1 MLRIATQLSKRRRA
15 VGAGR
20 SIFQSS
26 FEANLASKAT
36 TTAHTRQA
44 HSRAYNA
51 IINTSTKL
59 GGDVRKVLFAGSAC
73 LGFAAATSLST
84 GRERAVR
91 IEPMADAAA
100 SSSTSTS
107 DAASDA
113 ASAPSSYPFYR
124 LVHRFFHLSFTFLPA
139 IILSP
144 LLFINQEWADWW
156 ISVQLKNALER
167 AGPAFIKYAQWA
179 ATRPDLFSRDVCS
192 AFQELQTKAPEHDWN
207 HTRDVV
213 EGEFGVPVDVLFAE
227 FDRAPV
233 ASGSVAQVHR
243 AVLSREGARLA
254 STASNP
260 GAFKEGSVV
269 AVKVRHPAVKE
280 SIEIDFELMNF
291 LASSTEKFIRFLN
304 KGKSSLASAQIKES
318 LMQFGAPMREQI
330 DLRSEAKHLE
340 SFAKNFKWWWARVRF
355 PLASSMVSED
365 VLVESFETGDH
376 ISEYLDKESTH
387 NASLANLGLKTY
399 LKMLIHDNLIHA
411 DLHPGNILVH
421 LDSPQEGTWL
431 KKVAD
436 ALKLDIEIPRIV
448 LLDVG
453 MTTRLTDAEQGNL
466 VQFFDT
472 LTRMDG
478 QRIAE
483 SILSFADAVDD
494 ATGFK
499 REMHALF
506 EKLEPEQLR
515 KNTQAIIG
523 DMMVGIGTSTGTRS
537 LFARPDSLTR
547 ATRFVR
553 SFVRSPG
560 HHSGA
565 QYPDPRRRQQRD
577 HQHRRPRRLEQQAGP
592 EYPDPRQR
600 EAVLARVGRGA
611 AAADDRAWARRV
623 QHGGMR

>member
-15 VGAGR
+15 AGAGR

-44 HSRAYNA
+44 HSRVYNA
-51 IINTSTKL
+51 ITNTRTKL
-59 GGDVRKVLFAGSAC
+59 GGDARKVLFAGSAC
-73 LGFAAATSLST
+73 LGFAAATSILST
-84 GRERAVR
+84 GSESAVR

-100 SSSTSTS
+100 STS
-107 DAASDA
+107 DST
-113 ASAPSSYPFYR
+113 SAPSSYPFYR

-192 AFQELQTKAPEHDWN
+192 AFQELQTKAPEHDWS

-243 AVLSREGARLA
+243 AVLSREGALLA

-260 GAFKEGSVV
+260 GAFKAGSVV
-269 AVKVRHPAVKE
+269 AVKVRHPDVKE
-280 SIEIDFELMNF
+280 SIELDFELMNF
-291 LASSTEKFIRFLN
+291 FASSTEKLIRWLN
-304 KGKSSLASAQIKES
+304 NGKSSLASAQIKES

-340 SFAKNFKWWWARVRF
+340 SFAENFQWGWARVRF

-431 KKVAD
+431 KTIAD
-436 ALKLDIEIPRIV
+436 LLKLDIEIPRIV

-499 REMHALF
+499 REMHVLF

-547 ATRFVR
+547 ATRYALR
-553 SFVRSPG
+553 SFARTPSVSIT
-560 HHSGA
+560 SKS
-565 QYPDPRRRQQRD
+565 
-577 HQHRRPRRLEQQAGP
+577 
-592 EYPDPRQR
+592 R
-600 EAVLARVGRGA
+600 ES
-611 AAADDRAWARRV
+611 
-623 QHGGMR
+623 

>member
-15 VGAGR
+15 AGAGR

-44 HSRAYNA
+44 HSRVYNA
-51 IINTSTKL
+51 ITNTRTKL
-59 GGDVRKVLFAGSAC
+59 GGDARKVLFAGSAC
-73 LGFAAATSLST
+73 LGFAAATSILST
-84 GRERAVR
+84 HTGSESAVR
-91 IEPMADAAA
+91 IEPMA
-100 SSSTSTS
+100 STS
-107 DAASDA
+107 DS

-192 AFQELQTKAPEHDWN
+192 AFQELQTKAPEHDWS

-243 AVLSREGARLA
+243 AVLSREGALLA

-260 GAFKEGSVV
+260 GAFKAGSVV
-269 AVKVRHPAVKE
+269 AVKVRHPDVKE
-280 SIEIDFELMNF
+280 SIELDFELMNF
-291 LASSTEKFIRFLN
+291 FASSTEKLIRFLN

-340 SFAKNFKWWWARVRF
+340 SFAENFKWWWARVRF
-355 PLASSMVSED
+355 PMPSSMVSED

-431 KKVAD
+431 KTIAD
-436 ALKLDIEIPRIV
+436 LLKLDIEIPRIV

-499 REMHALF
+499 REMHVLF

-553 SFVRSPG
+553 SFARTPSVSITFRS
-560 HHSGA
+560 
-565 QYPDPRRRQQRD
+565 
-577 HQHRRPRRLEQQAGP
+577 
-592 EYPDPRQR
+592 
-600 EAVLARVGRGA
+600 
-611 AAADDRAWARRV
+611 RASSAT
-623 QHGGMR
+623 

>member
-1 MLRIATQLSKRRRA
+1 M
-15 VGAGR
+15 
-20 SIFQSS
+20 
-26 FEANLASKAT
+26 
-36 TTAHTRQA
+36 
-44 HSRAYNA
+44 
-51 IINTSTKL
+51 
-59 GGDVRKVLFAGSAC
+59 RKVLFAGSAC

-192 AFQELQTKAPEHDWN
+192 AFQELQTKAPEHDWS

-260 GAFKEGSVV
+260 GAFEEGSVV
-269 AVKVRHPAVKE
+269 AVKVRHPGVKD
-280 SIEIDFELMNF
+280 SIELDFELMNF
-291 LASSTEKFIRFLN
+291 FASSTEKVVRWLN
-304 KGKSSLASAQIKES
+304 NGKSSLASAQIKES

-340 SFAKNFKWWWARVRF
+340 SFAENFKWWWARVRF

-421 LDSPQEGTWL
+421 LDSPQEGTFL
-431 KKVAD
+431 KTIAD
-436 ALKLDIEIPRIV
+436 LLKLDIEIPRIV

-499 REMHALF
+499 REMHVLF

-523 DMMVGIGTSTGTRS
+523 DMMVGIGYLDRHA
-537 LFARPDSLTR
+537 LALR
-547 ATRFVR
+547 APRLAHSRYALR
-553 SFVRSPG
+553 SFVRQDTIREHNIQIPG
-560 HHSGA
+560 VVSNVIISTVVLEGWSSKL
-565 QYPDPRRRQQRD
+565 DPSIRILDSVKQFLPESVEERLRQVI
-577 HQHRRPRRLEQQAGP
+577 E
-592 EYPDPRQR
+592 
-600 EAVLARVGRGA
+600 RG
-611 AAADDRAWARRV
+611 
-623 QHGGMR
+623 HGGFSTED

>member
-15 VGAGR
+15 AGAGR

-44 HSRAYNA
+44 HSRVYNA
-51 IINTSTKL
+51 ITNTRTKL
-59 GGDVRKVLFAGSAC
+59 GGDARKVLFAGSAC
-73 LGFAAATSLST
+73 LGFAAATSILST
-84 GRERAVR
+84 HTGSESAVR

-100 SSSTSTS
+100 STS
-107 DAASDA
+107 DS

-192 AFQELQTKAPEHDWN
+192 AFQELQTKAPEHDWS

-260 GAFKEGSVV
+260 GAFKAGSVV
-269 AVKVRHPAVKE
+269 AVKVRHPDVKE
-280 SIEIDFELMNF
+280 SIELDFELMNF
-291 LASSTEKFIRFLN
+291 FASSTEKLIRFLN

-340 SFAKNFKWWWARVRF
+340 SFAENFKWWWARVRF
-355 PLASSMVSED
+355 PMPSSMVSED

-431 KKVAD
+431 KTIAD
-436 ALKLDIEIPRIV
+436 LLKLDIEIPRIV

-499 REMHALF
+499 REMHVLF

-553 SFVRSPG
+553 SFARTPSVSITFRS
-560 HHSGA
+560 
-565 QYPDPRRRQQRD
+565 
-577 HQHRRPRRLEQQAGP
+577 
-592 EYPDPRQR
+592 
-600 EAVLARVGRGA
+600 
-611 AAADDRAWARRV
+611 RASSAT
-623 QHGGMR
+623 